1 METIVKRLLC
11 PLCSSDKASK
21 FAKWD
26 HREIVKC
33 RVCSFVYASHYDN
46 AVLESVYKNS
56 YYDSASDPRIKAWI
70 DRFKKTWQGLVE
82 DLLSTKPQINSLLD
96 IGAGTGGF
104 LIYFQEASPQTKLSA
119 IESSGHARS
128 HLESQ
133 IKNLE
138 VPVDSA
144 EELSQVK
151 AKYDAVVLL
160 QCLEHVH
167 APLELCKNIYQ
178 LMNDDGVFFLTVP
191 NRKSFQNW
199 FKTKLEI
206 KCYANKTHL
215 QFFSHDTLEEMLKK
229 AGFKTIQR
237 ISRFGGTEISGV
249 NALFQFA
256 LRKMGKSTELRYIVK
271 K

>member
-1 METIVKRLLC
+1 METIVKRLNC

-33 RVCSFVYASHYDN
+33 QACSFVFAALYDN

-70 DRFKKTWQGLVE
+70 NRFKKTWRGLVE
-82 DLLSTKPQINSLLD
+82 DLLLAKPQINSLLD

-104 LIYFQEASPQTKLSA
+104 LIHFQEASPQTKLSA

-133 IKNLE
+133 IKSLE
-138 VPVDSA
+138 VPADSA
-144 EELSQVK
+144 EDLNRVK
-151 AKYDAVVLL
+151 TKYDAVVLL
-160 QCLEHVH
+160 QCLEHVA

-178 LMNDDGVFFLTVP
+178 IMNDDGVFFLTVP
-191 NRKSFQNW
+191 NRNSFQNW

-215 QFFSHDTLEEMLKK
+215 QFFSYDTLEAMLKN
-229 AGFKTIQR
+229 AGFKNIQR
-237 ISRFGGTEISGV
+237 ITRFGGTEISGI
-249 NALFQFA
+249 NAVMQYG